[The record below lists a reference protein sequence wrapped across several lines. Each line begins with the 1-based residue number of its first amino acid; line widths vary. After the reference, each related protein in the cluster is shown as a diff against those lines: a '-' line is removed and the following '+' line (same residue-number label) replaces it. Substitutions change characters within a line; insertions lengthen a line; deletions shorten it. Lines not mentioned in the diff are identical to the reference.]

1 VRQFL
6 NKTELVMQYIQKL
19 SKSSLLFVCLW
30 ALTHPS
36 AATEPSELDILAN
49 QYFQQNDWTK
59 VIQAYQP
66 IVAEQPKNYRA
77 WYRLGIAYV
86 ENKQAEQALIA
97 FEKATQDNQIPVS
110 LIFYQSARANK
121 QLNNTESMWAHLEQA
136 VQSGYRSLTV
146 IAQEPLWDDVRDSAT
161 FNSLLVDIDKTIRP
175 CVYNSQYNDFDFW
188 LGKWEVYS
196 NAKKQGPLIGNS
208 EISKEQQNCLII
220 ERWDGAVSSTGTSMN
235 FYDGI
240 KGKWVQ
246 HWQSNS
252 GTNISIEGGLTDGSM
267 ILTGKIYYP
276 NTEKNPVRHFRG
288 TWTSTAP
295 GVVRQFFEESID
307 KGQTWYPWF
316 EGFYFKQESL
326 PETQVIPLSD

>member
-1 VRQFL
+1 MRQFL
-6 NKTELVMQYIQKL
+6 NNMELVMQLIQKL
-19 SKSSLLFVCLW
+19 SKPMLFFVCIWTL
-30 ALTHPS
+30 ALPS
-36 AATEPSELDILAN
+36 AATEPSQLDVLAN
-49 QYFQQNDWTK
+49 QYFQQKEWTNA
-59 VIQAYQP
+59 IQAYQP
-66 IVAEQPKNYRA
+66 IVAAQPKNYRA

-86 ENKQAEQALIA
+86 ETNQAEQALIA
-97 FEKATQDNQIPVS
+97 FEKATKDSQIPVS

-121 QLNNTESMWAHLEQA
+121 QLGDTESMWAHLERA
-136 VQSGYRSLTV
+136 VQSGYRLLDV
-146 IAQEPLWDDVRDSAT
+146 IGQEPLWDDVRDTAT

-188 LGKWEVYS
+188 LGEWEVYG
-196 NAKKQGPLIGNS
+196 NANKQGPLVGNS
-208 EISKEQQNCLII
+208 KITKEQENCLII

-252 GTNISIEGGLTDGSM
+252 GTNISIEGGLKEGSM
-267 ILTGKIYYP
+267 VLTGKIYYP

-288 TWTSTAP
+288 TWTTIAP
-295 GVVRQFFEESID
+295 SMIKQSFEESID

-316 EGFYFKQESL
+316 EGFYFKQKLL
-326 PETQVIPLSD
+326 PETETTP